1 MIDHRSNLGGKTM
14 KLKSLLLG
22 VILAAMAAAPAWAK
36 ETPARQQDPQLTIGF
51 AVGKGFVDKSD
62 SEIAALQYRVEYRKK
77 LIYVACRGSWVAQA
91 CNTRPNP
98 KETSLLA
105 GVSLPLDSGRNRV
118 NLGLGVAKTTAH
130 GHTVVGLPCEV
141 RLKLGILGLTAFSNF
156 NKAYNF
162 HGFCISFDFPLR
174 LHNR

>member
-1 MIDHRSNLGGKTM
+1 VNLEETM
-14 KLKSLLLG
+14 KLKALLMGMML
-22 VILAAMAAAPAWAK
+22 IAMAAASGWA
-36 ETPARQQDPQLTIGF
+36 EDTPAPKQDQQLTIGF
-51 AVGKGFVDKSD
+51 AIGKGFVDKSD
-62 SEIAALQYRVEYRKK
+62 SEIAVFQYRVELRKK
-77 LIYVACRGSWVAQA
+77 RMYVACRGSWVAQA

-105 GVSLPLDSGRNRV
+105 GVSLPLDSGHNRV

-162 HGFCISFDFPLR
+162 HGFCLSFDFPLR
-174 LHNR
+174 IHNR